1 MKKSLLKILSV
12 IFSCLFVLSCS
23 NLISGDNSG
32 AGYNSF
38 EKVNIRGTIGVK
50 GALPASIANA
60 RSFSAAINGRT
71 AIPTIPEESEYYF
84 FKTRDLDSGEVDNAA
99 GYAESDGSYSV
110 GLVIGRRYEVTAG
123 ISSDTEHE
131 NVILSTSWETPLV
144 TRENAS
150 SLGKDILLEPGTE
163 GNGTVFLLIKVSA
176 SNIAS
181 VIDCSNDKFKLTRK
195 EGSTNEYYLSQNGE
209 NIQCGSYEVTL
220 KFYDETSNTCLY
232 YNTQTINVFSDL
244 QTGKWRSGGGSLDP
258 IDASGSYNVTNELVE
273 KFARSQ
279 IYVGS
284 TTWGNASSSGNGSAK
299 LPYDT
304 FLKAIDYIKI
314 SGDASVDYTI
324 WISGEIKENA
334 SIGAEVNS
342 KAHSITISGTRGN
355 DRDSLNGDNSGSVL
369 TISTSVPVTIKNI
382 LITGGRASYGGGINM
397 DSGTNVILESDA
409 LIDGN
414 YASESGGGIYSK
426 GTLVLKSGSIVGR
439 QVSSTATNSS
449 YSNYATTGGGI
460 SFAGGTVTLEKDSVV
475 SYNFAYQGGG
485 IQCSFSSYSASYVLS
500 ITGAEIA
507 YNGCDPKIRFSRD
520 CSWNSYGGGIFAN
533 GCKFAASAIKLHD
546 NYGSDG
552 GGGLFLQNCNS
563 GEMTDGNVFD
573 NTMHADGYSE
583 ATDVL
588 LFDACSLSLKD
599 CQVSNKNNVS
609 NGVKVRSSTSYLE
622 LKGSTVISSNTPV
635 LLSSGT
641 YITVSDNLTGTSPV
655 ATLTLENWKRGIS
668 VIKADGTNI
677 SDLTTITDVTEKFK
691 CTNELFSTLLSDDNK
706 SLYLDAP
713 IYVSENSPADTT
725 KPEGSK
731 EHPYTSISAA
741 SVEMNDKDTDYLIY
755 IVGELRA
762 SQSLPTTLT
771 KESHAKSITIKGY
784 DTTASINGK
793 LNTASPLSIK
803 TNVPVTIMNLTITE
817 GKNSGIKIWESDSN
831 VTLGNGAK
839 ITGNSSNNG
848 GGIYN
853 AGNLKILSGA
863 EISGN
868 TANNFGG
875 GIYNTYVVTMEGG
888 IISGNTNAAIHNEG
902 VVKLSGSAYI
912 PAGTDNSNVVYLSLN
927 TKISITGSLTPP
939 EEANGIVAIIK
950 PQSYDSELF
959 EAGTGVTLANEVG
972 KFRIVQPEGT
982 ASLGTGLEY
991 GFDSTGK
998 YTTSEV
1004 KVVPL
1009 DNDMD
1014 EIKTAINTLI
1024 SNSTEPVN
1032 LCFTSDFTP
1041 VGADRNYTISIN
1053 GKTVNITAPS
1063 PVTLKLDAT
1072 YHYQNLF
1079 EVKNGGKLY
1088 IGKNI
1093 KLQGNNS
1100 GCNYVVDLEKNSGSE
1115 VILDG
1120 VEITG
1125 WRYSGGG
1132 AIVYVP
1138 EGTVLRIKG
1147 NTKIHHNLSI
1157 INVYG
1162 GTVYMDG
1169 GEICNNNLDNIQDA
1183 VIIIQKEGK
1192 FIKKAGA
1199 GRIYNNKG
1207 YRNGKAGQDSQV
1219 KFYGFYG
1226 GGYWGPDEDNLK
1238 AYKTGNSGTT
1248 DDHFFI
1254 TESDVEAASQ

>member
-38 EKVNIRGTIGVK
+38 EKVNISGTIGVK
-50 GALPASIANA
+50 GAVPSSIANA
-60 RSFSAAINGRT
+60 RSLSAAINGRT

-123 ISSDTEHE
+123 ISSDTDHE
-131 NVILSTSWETPLV
+131 NVLLSTSWETPLV
-144 TRENAS
+144 SRENAS
-150 SLGKDILLEPGTE
+150 SLGKDILLEPESEGT
-163 GNGTVFLLIKVSA
+163 GTVSLLIKVSA

-181 VIDCSNDKFKLTRK
+181 VSCSNTSFEIIEK
-195 EGSTNEYYLSQNGE
+195 EGKKYLVQKGAD
-209 NIQCGSYEVTL
+209 IPGGSYEVTL
-220 KFYDETSNTCLY
+220 TFKDSASTCLF
-232 YNTQTINVFSDL
+232 YNTQTINVFPGM
-244 QTGKWRSGGGSLDP
+244 QTDKWVSGGGSLDP
-258 IDASGSYNVTNELVE
+258 ITSSGYEVTDALIA
-273 KFARSQ
+273 KFARTQ

-284 TTWGNASSSGNGSAK
+284 TSYGESSASGNGSSKA
-299 LPYDT
+299 PYAT
-304 FLKAIDYIKI
+304 FQKAVEYIENN
-314 SGDASVDYTI
+314 GDASVDYTI
-324 WISGEIKENA
+324 WVSGEIKEKA

-342 KAHSITISGTRGN
+342 KAHSITISGTSGN
-355 DRDSLNGDNSGSVL
+355 TRDSLNGNNSGSVL

-397 DSGTNVILESDA
+397 DSGTNVILESGA

-426 GTLVLKSGSIVGR
+426 GTFVLKAGSIVGR
-439 QVSSTATNSS
+439 QSSTTATNSS

-485 IQCSFSSYSASYVLS
+485 IQCAFSSYSASYVLS

-520 CSWNSYGGGIFAN
+520 CSWSSYGGGIFAN

-563 GEMTDGNVFD
+563 GEMTDCNVFD
-573 NTMHADGYSE
+573 NTMHASGYSE

-588 LFDACSLSLKD
+588 LFDACRLSLKD
-599 CQVSNKNNVS
+599 CQVSNKNKVS
-609 NGVKVRSSTSYLE
+609 NGVKARSSTSYLE
-622 LKGSTVISSNTPV
+622 IKGSTVISSNTPV
-635 LLSSGT
+635 LLNSGT

-655 ATLTLENWKRGIS
+655 ATLTLESWKRGIS

-691 CTNELFSTLLSDDNK
+691 CTNELFSTVLSDDNK

-713 IYVSENSPADTT
+713 IYVSENTPADTT

-741 SVEMNDKDTDYLIY
+741 SVEMSDKDTDYLIY

-784 DTTASINGK
+784 DAAASINGK

-817 GKNSGIKIWESDSN
+817 GKDSGIKIWESDSS
-831 VTLGNGAK
+831 VTLANGAK

-868 TANNFGG
+868 TANNIGG
-875 GIYNTYVVTMEGG
+875 GIYNSYVVTMEGG
-888 IISGNTNAAIHNEG
+888 IISGNRDTAIHNEG

-912 PAGTDNSNVVYLSLN
+912 PAGTDNSNVVYLSIN
-927 TKISITGSLTPP
+927 TKISIAGSLTPP
-939 EEANGIVAIIK
+939 EEANGIVATLE
-950 PQSYDSELF
+950 PYSYQNDIQLI
-959 EAGTGVTLANEVG
+959 EAGSGVTLANETG
-972 KFRIVQPEGT
+972 KFAVRKNP
-982 ASLGTGLEY
+982 
-991 GFDSTGK
+991 
-998 YTTSEV
+998 
-1004 KVVPL
+1004 
-1009 DNDMD
+1009 
-1014 EIKTAINTLI
+1014 
-1024 SNSTEPVN
+1024 
-1032 LCFTSDFTP
+1032 SDT
-1041 VGADRNYTISIN
+1041 DYNWI
-1053 GKTVNITAPS
+1053 IT
-1063 PVTLKLDAT
+1063 
-1072 YHYQNLF
+1072 
-1079 EVKNGGKLY
+1079 
-1088 IGKNI
+1088 
-1093 KLQGNNS
+1093 
-1100 GCNYVVDLEKNSGSE
+1100 
-1115 VILDG
+1115 
-1120 VEITG
+1120 
-1125 WRYSGGG
+1125 
-1132 AIVYVP
+1132 
-1138 EGTVLRIKG
+1138 
-1147 NTKIHHNLSI
+1147 
-1157 INVYG
+1157 
-1162 GTVYMDG
+1162 
-1169 GEICNNNLDNIQDA
+1169 
-1183 VIIIQKEGK
+1183 
-1192 FIKKAGA
+1192 
-1199 GRIYNNKG
+1199 
-1207 YRNGKAGQDSQV
+1207 
-1219 KFYGFYG
+1219 
-1226 GGYWGPDEDNLK
+1226 
-1238 AYKTGNSGTT
+1238 NSGTIKKVIGT
-1248 DDHFFI
+1248 KTGFSIKDIVFNDGSTMAYSSDMTLTPFQQRNAVAVIGYRSGSTYYGIGLKEPEQPAGTIKQLSWIENTGLNGYQSVGATSDDGSQNMSKFRSLTNF
-1254 TESDVEAASQ
+1254 TEENYPALYWAANYKTKVTNLGNYSDLDWYIPSQQELLNIMGQLSSDLRSIMLKIGSTYASEYKKENVYLTSSEDSNNFYKTVKGSSKSDKKSKETSSYVRVIHKFN